1 MKICRCYLKHYPKWT
16 HYHLS
21 MDKQRQLILKSM
33 KDFRPDIKD
42 NEIDEYIPYEKDIQS
57 SGADESKR
65 FGEMIDI
72 VWKLKTN
79 YSEKS
84 VRDSS
89 FGTYEG
95 DGKKHSEI
103 ITPELW
109 KEKNTGRFSETDSRW
124 FKKTRDSDTKTKSKI
139 YWYVDFDG
147 RENLK
152 KLVDELDVKEFYCS
166 ADFTENYSRYDVD
179 PDSLVMEATKEA
191 IFYQTI
197 FEMIWNGNSLGEIVK
212 AVSTDEMSISK
223 TGVADY
229 KKLVGL

>member
-1 MKICRCYLKHYPKWT
+1 
-16 HYHLS
+16 

-57 SGADESKR
+57 SGTDESKR

-72 VWKLKTN
+72 VWKLKSGYT
-79 YSEKS
+79 EKS
-84 VRDSS
+84 VKDSS

-109 KEKNTGRFSETDSRW
+109 KEKNTGRFSDTDSRW
-124 FKKTRDSDTKTKSKI
+124 LKKTRNPNSETKRKI
-139 YWYVDFDG
+139 YWYVDFDS
-147 RENLK
+147 RENLS
-152 KLVDELDVKEFYCS
+152 KLVNELDVNEYYCS
-166 ADFTENYSRYDVD
+166 ADFTENYSKYDVE
-179 PDSLVMEATKEA
+179 PDDIIMESTKES

-197 FEMIWNGNSLGEIVK
+197 FRMIWNGNSLGEIK
-212 AVSTDEMSISK
+212 NAVSTNEMTISK
-223 TGVADY
+223 TGIADY
-229 KKLVGL
+229 KKLVGI